1 MHTEGVK
8 TLHSRLT
15 LKFTF
20 NYKLACA
27 VRHRIL
33 RKSLPFQSNAMPQYD
48 AACIPLIGVSP
59 MLTKNDLIQLLAERM
74 AMPKTEARANLNA
87 LIDIM
92 ADALKSGNAV
102 MLTGIGKIM
111 VQQKASRTGVDPR
124 SREPIVIPA
133 SRKLKIVPSNEMINA
148 LNK

>member
-1 MHTEGVK
+1 
-8 TLHSRLT
+8 
-15 LKFTF
+15 
-20 NYKLACA
+20 
-27 VRHRIL
+27 
-33 RKSLPFQSNAMPQYD
+33 
-48 AACIPLIGVSP
+48 

-74 AMPKTEARANLNA
+74 TMPKTAARANLNA

-92 ADALKSGNAV
+92 AEALKSGNSV

-124 SREPIVIPA
+124 SREHIVIPA
-133 SRKLKIVPSNEMINA
+133 SRKLKIVPSSEMINA